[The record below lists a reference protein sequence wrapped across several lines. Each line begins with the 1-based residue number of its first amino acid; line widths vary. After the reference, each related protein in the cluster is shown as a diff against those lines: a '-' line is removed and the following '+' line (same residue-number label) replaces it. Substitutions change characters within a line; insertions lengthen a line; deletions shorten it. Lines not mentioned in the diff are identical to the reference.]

1 MGVASVVMK
10 DVASNVLRD
19 EAAAAVDAAGD
30 VGPIGKLQAVLT
42 KVKGKA
48 VEKRMLF
55 RGSSWFYQR
64 QLFEIYS

>member
-1 MGVASVVMK
+1 MQLQMGVASVVMK

-48 VEKRMLF
+48 VEKRVLF
-55 RGSSWFYQR
+55 SWV
-64 QLFEIYS
+64 LVVLPTPTI